1 WAGILGLLY
10 NSLILQPLGFAC
22 LDYLIAGSFGF
33 IVDQLLH
40 ASYSP
45 ELESHQERGKGKKAL
60 SNSSSAIHRIKP
72 TQANSK
78 STMSTKSSTTI
89 LAFACCF
96 LTLLSF
102 AYSNNTDDKIY
113 LSGLVYC
120 DNCQLKSMTQI
131 SKMIPGAKV
140 RLDCREGGNIKFSRE
155 GETNPLGLYWFEL
168 EKSKQPLNDCQVTL
182 LHSPDPECKI
192 SHEVDRNN
200 KSKTAP
206 VATRKVNLLEGD
218 SVVFIG
224 PSQRVSY
231 PLGLVVERA
240 RPEGEQFAKA
250 HKHFQN

>member
-1 WAGILGLLY
+1 M
-10 NSLILQPLGFAC
+10 
-22 LDYLIAGSFGF
+22 
-33 IVDQLLH
+33 
-40 ASYSP
+40 
-45 ELESHQERGKGKKAL
+45 
-60 SNSSSAIHRIKP
+60 SNSSSAIHRIEP

-89 LAFACCF
+89 LAFAFCF
-96 LTLLSF
+96 LSLLSF
-102 AYSNNTDDKIY
+102 VYSNNTDDKIY

-168 EKSKQPLNDCQVTL
+168 EKSKEPLDDCQVTL

-192 SHEVDRNN
+192 SHQVDPNN

-206 VATRKVNLLEGD
+206 VATRKINLLEGD
-218 SVVFIG
+218 SVVSIG

-231 PLGLVVERA
+231 PLGLVVEKA
-240 RPEGEQFAKA
+240 RPECEQFAKA
-250 HKHFQN
+250 RKHFQN